1 MAFCQAME
9 TLRSFGYFDST
20 NKKLL
25 AFANMI
31 GKIFTEEQNAC
42 LSRPVLI
49 LNDALFVI
57 KTGLD

>member
-1 MAFCQAME
+1 ME